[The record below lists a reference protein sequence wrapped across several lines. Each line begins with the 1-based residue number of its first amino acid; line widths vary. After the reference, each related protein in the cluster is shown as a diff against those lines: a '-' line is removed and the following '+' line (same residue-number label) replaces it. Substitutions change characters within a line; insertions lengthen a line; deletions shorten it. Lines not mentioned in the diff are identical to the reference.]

1 MAQQEVLT
9 FKGIADCLQK
19 ERGYLHAYV
28 SITKAKE
35 AFLSKKTE
43 TNGSNWVIRT
53 TLSSIVCSKTGR
65 LRALYYS
72 CGMLMVRRWPG
83 GRWVVL
89 VNLIQSVQLPLKTPS
104 LHLTLHHICLCIT
117 NSSTIHQ
124 KTWSTTAHQ

>member
-83 GRWVVL
+83 GRWVEEVERAKEVHVDIYKQLWRTNGKQL
-89 VNLIQSVQLPLKTPS
+89 VKEMKNKCGKQFI
-104 LHLTLHHICLCIT
+104 
-117 NSSTIHQ
+117 
-124 KTWSTTAHQ
+124 A